1 MHVARRTRATA
12 KRNTGNRPTGTARD
26 GEERTADGQGMGQM
40 ERGRGRGRCAAH
52 ASRRRRRRRVVGTR
66 RSHRARQHDVSD
78 EKESTQRIPLWPSCA
93 RALCCYL
100 ALLVFSRRFSALLP
114 CVVSF
119 LCFFAHL
126 SCSRRVQLAVCI
138 STVARVSLL
147 TRVVSFLCFVFYTC
161 SGAPGNML
169 CDKFYCA
176 LFTAVVSFFYA
187 LYVSFV
193 LRARVLCVVTY
204 RCYLRVVTS
213 RC

>member
-100 ALLVFSRRFSALLP
+100 ALLVCFRVVTSALLVFIRDVFDSLRACP
-114 CVVSF
+114 RRVHLRRTSHDHFVRVVNCVVSF
-119 LCFFAHL
+119 SHC
-126 SCSRRVQLAVCI
+126 
-138 STVARVSLL
+138 
-147 TRVVSFLCFVFYTC
+147 
-161 SGAPGNML
+161 
-169 CDKFYCA
+169 
-176 LFTAVVSFFYA
+176 
-187 LYVSFV
+187 
-193 LRARVLCVVTY
+193 
-204 RCYLRVVTS
+204 
-213 RC
+213 

>member
-1 MHVARRTRATA
+1 M
-12 KRNTGNRPTGTARD
+12 
-26 GEERTADGQGMGQM
+26 
-40 ERGRGRGRCAAH
+40 
-52 ASRRRRRRRVVGTR
+52 
-66 RSHRARQHDVSD
+66 
-78 EKESTQRIPLWPSCA
+78 KESTQRIPLWPSCA

-126 SCSRRVQLAVCI
+126 SCPRRVQLAVCI

-176 LFTAVVSFFYA
+176 LFTTVVSFFYA
-187 LYVSFV
+187 SSVSFV

-213 RC
+213 ALLPRAVPTCRYHVRYQRVVTACGNKLCSRSDDGGRRGDGFRR